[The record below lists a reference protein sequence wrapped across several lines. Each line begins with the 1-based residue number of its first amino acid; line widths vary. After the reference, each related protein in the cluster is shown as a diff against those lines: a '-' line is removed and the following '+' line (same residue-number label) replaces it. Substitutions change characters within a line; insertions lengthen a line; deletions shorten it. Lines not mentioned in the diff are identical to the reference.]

1 MSDCFL
7 IGVLKLMNSNG
18 DQQVDVDWLYLFYHI
33 CMNPEQTDFSVIWLQ
48 SMDQKDTEITASQCK
63 ITSQQLLKCLFPE
76 WSMDR
81 SGLSCAD
88 TYFHDLPG
96 SPTPSVTLPHASSF
110 FVLSGV
116 NVLSYSSGCLL
127 KNTISVHYPLLHC
140 SVSRHQWC

>member
-1 MSDCFL
+1 
-7 IGVLKLMNSNG
+7 MNSNG
-18 DQQVDVDWLYLFYHI
+18 DQQVDVDWIYLFYHI

-96 SPTPSVTLPHASSF
+96 SPTYWLSFLHASSF
-110 FVLSGV
+110 YVLSP
-116 NVLSYSSGCLL
+116 YE
-127 KNTISVHYPLLHC
+127 
-140 SVSRHQWC
+140 